1 MCQIRQVGPSVRP
14 SDGLWLKSN
23 KNEPWGRRADGRT
36 NPSNSTHITCYMVK
50 LWGRRTDGRTNIGVF
65 WLKSWT
71 FVGHFRCG
79 LFFLGHRDSW
89 TFRHWTKK
97 VRHFRRHPIIYPPG
111 GKEMYVIVMN
121 SKVGHQVMYL

>member
-1 MCQIRQVGPSVRP
+1 MSLGAVGRT
-14 SDGLWLKSN
+14 
-23 KNEPWGRRADGRT
+23 DGRT
-36 NPSNSTHITCYMVK
+36 RQIRHIMCHMVK

-89 TFRHWTKK
+89 TFRHWTQK
-97 VRHFRRHPIIYPPG
+97 VGHFRRHPIIYPPG